1 MTNVKV
7 TKGLNYKIPDTNTAI
22 NVLRKYGAEENK
34 HYGNPFGTN
43 DYGSKAEVPNEGN
56 DTEVSQ
62 KYEDWLKGTYRQDVA
77 PERRNWIVEQI
88 ESGKLDGKELM
99 YFRDAGDNH
108 AKRLANLVND
118 KDWIKPATE
127 TTQEQTKVGAEF
139 GSKSKIKDTVYHY
152 AQSGTIDP
160 TLKTNS
166 KEKAL
171 FFFKNRKSAELLQ
184 EALNQGK
191 PDKTGKIF
199 EAKINLVNPRE
210 VDATDHDTGKLIE
223 ETIDADK
230 SGNDGIIAHNMTE
243 FFVGVDDQY
252 GVFDIEKNVQFLNL
266 EEKQT
271 STTKNNIKELG
282 KKLNYKDIEQLLET
296 YGNDRD
302 AVIGDEVG
310 YVGEHDTKFKIN
322 YRQKIRTMD
331 GEVWDAIG
339 LNGRDI
345 AVLKNTITQ
354 LNKYRVHSQLTKP
367 QQRVLKVMTDLT
379 HEQLAEIIENSE
391 YAAGA
396 SLGYNPNNYQE
407 TNDNRTVQMNAM
419 HVREKIMADNEHW
432 KLYTKDKAYTG
443 KHDKYYGALGELINK
458 IVKPNQVEVPG
469 LLLKAISDGNFGMA
483 TVAEYNYITHTIGIS
498 TKPTEAE
505 MEQAVIDGLTSKY
518 VLDNNIASDQVMKNF
533 GNIAK
538 YVDKHQAK
546 MLQNVMQSV
555 ASVKGPHAVTHE
567 LIHAGA
573 LNYMRANPEA
583 EATLRIN
590 ELYQEAL
597 VNKDKIQRLAYSGD
611 VFSTYWE
618 KNVEEFLAEA
628 MSNPGLMYALSQTKT
643 DGKKKLSKGM
653 LRELVDTLLDMLGL
667 SPKVKDNILEY
678 VMDGFAAIIEA
689 QADKVPVGL
698 EIDSETKAMLMA
710 KLNELKEQNGTIHLE
725 DRAASEKADIER
737 LKDC

>member
-1 MTNVKV
+1 MACRLEEYITELSKQVNPEVAKQLQ
-7 TKGLNYKIPDTNTAI
+7 GL
-22 NVLRKYGAEENK
+22 L
-34 HYGNPFGTN
+34 
-43 DYGSKAEVPNEGN
+43 
-56 DTEVSQ
+56 
-62 KYEDWLKGTYRQDVA
+62 
-77 PERRNWIVEQI
+77 
-88 ESGKLDGKELM
+88 GKEPKM
-99 YFRDAGDNH
+99 EIRDEKTAPKSEGANVETKAG
-108 AKRLANLVND
+108 A
-118 KDWIKPATE
+118 
-127 TTQEQTKVGAEF
+127 GF
-139 GSKSKIKDTVYHY
+139 GSNSKIKDTVYHY

-160 TLKTNS
+160 ALKTNS

-210 VDATDHDTGKLIE
+210 VDATDHDTGRLIN

-243 FFVGVDDQY
+243 FFVGADDQY

-271 STTKNNIKELG
+271 STTKNNIKDMT
-282 KKLNYKDIEQLLET
+282 KTLNYKDIEELLET
-296 YGNDRD
+296 YGNVRET
-302 AVIGDEVG
+302 VIGDEVG
-310 YVGEHDTKFKIN
+310 YVEEHDTKFKMN
-322 YRQKIRTMD
+322 YQQKIRTMD

-339 LNGRDI
+339 LDGRDI
-345 AVLKNTITQ
+345 AVLKNAITQ

-396 SLGYNPNNYQE
+396 SLGYNTNNYKE

-419 HVREKIMADNEHW
+419 HVREKIMENNEHW
-432 KLYTKDKAYTG
+432 KLYARDKTYVRG
-443 KHDKYYGALGELINK
+443 KYDKYYGALREVINK
-458 IVKPNQVEVPG
+458 FTKPTTVSVPG
-469 LLLKAISDGNFGMA
+469 LILKSMVTSKLNEI
-483 TVAEYNYITHTIGIS
+483 TVATYNYETHTIGIA
-498 TKPTEAE
+498 TIPTAE
-505 MEQAVIDGLTSKY
+505 EMDNAIEDGLISKY
-518 VLDNNIASDQVMKNF
+518 MMDNSIIPEDIIKNSKD
-533 GNIAK
+533 IIK
-538 YVDKHQAK
+538 YVEDNKA
-546 MLQNVMQSV
+546 NVLENVLKVV
-555 ASVKGPHAVTHE
+555 AGVKGGHAVTHE

-597 VNKDKIQRLAYSGD
+597 ANKDKIQRLAYSGD

-618 KNVEEFLAEA
+618 TNVEEFLAEA

-667 SPKVKDNILEY
+667 SPKVKDNVLEY

-689 QADKVPVGL
+689 QADKVPVVL
-698 EIDSETKAMLMA
+698 EIDSETKAMLKA
-710 KLNELKEQNGTIHLE
+710 KLNELKEQKGTIHLE

-737 LKDC
+737 LKEC